1 MIVFYFLMLVS
12 VLLCLVRITLGP
24 TAADRAMAID
34 ILGIVIVSF
43 CAFLTFQT
51 GRVFYLD
58 IAISWSLLN
67 FIGIVTLAKYLEG
80 KGLDE

>member
-1 MIVFYFLMLVS
+1 MILLYFLMLVS
-12 VLLCLVRITLGP
+12 VLLCLVRIALGP
-24 TAADRAMAID
+24 TAADRIMAID

-51 GRVFYLD
+51 GRSWYLD

-67 FIGIVTLAKYLEG
+67 FIGTITLAKYLEG
-80 KGLDE
+80 RGLDE

>member
-1 MIVFYFLMLVS
+1 MILLYFLMLIS
-12 VLLCLVRITLGP
+12 VLLCLVRVALGP
-24 TAADRAMAID
+24 TAADRIVAID

-51 GRVFYLD
+51 GRVWYLD

-67 FIGIVTLAKYLEG
+67 FIGTITLAKYLEG
-80 KGLDE
+80 RGLDE

>member
-1 MIVFYFLMLVS
+1 MILLYFLMLVS
-12 VLLCLVRITLGP
+12 VLLCLVRIALGP
-24 TAADRAMAID
+24 TAADRIMAID

-51 GRVFYLD
+51 GRTWYLD

-67 FIGIVTLAKYLEG
+67 FIGTITLAKYLEG
-80 KGLDE
+80 RGLDE

>member
-1 MIVFYFLMLVS
+1 MILLYFLMLVS
-12 VLLCLVRITLGP
+12 VLLCLVRIALGP
-24 TAADRAMAID
+24 TAADRIMAID

-51 GRVFYLD
+51 GRAWYLD

-67 FIGIVTLAKYLEG
+67 FIGAITLAKYLEG
-80 KGLDE
+80 RGLDE

>member
-1 MIVFYFLMLVS
+1 MMLLYFLMLVS
-12 VLLCLVRITLGP
+12 VLLCLVRVALGP
-24 TAADRAMAID
+24 TAADRIMAID

-51 GRVFYLD
+51 GRSWYLD

-67 FIGIVTLAKYLEG
+67 FIGTITLAKYLEG
-80 KGLDE
+80 RGLDE

>member
-1 MIVFYFLMLVS
+1 MILLYFLMLVS
-12 VLLCLVRITLGP
+12 VLLCLVRVALGP
-24 TAADRAMAID
+24 TAADRIMAID

-51 GRVFYLD
+51 GRSWYLD

-67 FIGIVTLAKYLEG
+67 FIGTITLAKYLEG
-80 KGLDE
+80 RGLDE